1 MLARMRSGFG
11 GLTAVAIMVLAI
23 WMWTRSAELSE
34 LLAATPAHPQ
44 FELWAVRCCALAAGA
59 GTQWLLLTGV
69 VSAFYPERAI
79 DEFVR
84 TVVGLAGSLAIV
96 AALALAVAGR

>member
-1 MLARMRSGFG
+1 MRSGFG
-11 GLTAVAIMVLAI
+11 GLTAIAVMVLAI

-34 LLAATPAHPQ
+34 LLAAGAAHPQ
-44 FELWAVRCCALAAGA
+44 LELWAVRCCAMAAAA

-79 DEFVR
+79 DELVR
-84 TVVGLAGSLAIV
+84 TVVGFTGSLAIL

>member
-11 GLTAVAIMVLAI
+11 GLTAIAVMVLAI
-23 WMWTRSAELSE
+23 WMWTRSEELSV
-34 LLAATPAHPQ
+34 LLATRPMHPE
-44 FELWAVRCCALAAGA
+44 FELWAVRCCALAAAA
-59 GTQWLLLTGV
+59 GTQWLLLSVV
-69 VSAFYPERAI
+69 VSAFYQERAI

-84 TVVGLAGSLAIV
+84 IVVGLVGSLAMV